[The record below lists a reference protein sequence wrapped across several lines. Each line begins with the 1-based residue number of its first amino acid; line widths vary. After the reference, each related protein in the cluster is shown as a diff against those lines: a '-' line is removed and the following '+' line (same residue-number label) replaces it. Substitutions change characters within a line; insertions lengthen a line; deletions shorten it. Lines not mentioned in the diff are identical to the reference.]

1 MRVTRNGIAACVIAC
16 AAWACAE
23 SSECTDGLSVA
34 CACADGRAGAQ
45 VCVDGAFGACM
56 CGDVEVDAGLDAS
69 TEIPDAQSEMP
80 DAQSDMPDA
89 QSDMRDAGHAD
100 AGTRGTGHLV
110 LIGHDLLQAFSQG
123 DRVLGNAVALARGT
137 GAIRVLDYTQYTD
150 RVSWNPVTLLR
161 PRIRDGVMNA
171 TGRDVTFTELTSW
184 LELDDALDD
193 DVDVLLVYAQ
203 SAERARMQTI
213 AEAWHPHLRAF
224 LARGGVI
231 VVLDRTQG
239 GSIELGF
246 SHELVRGE
254 GLFAITAVMP
264 GGGNATPRIHDVA
277 LASDPIAVGVT
288 SYSVAQSTC
297 FDRTTG
303 GDAVVQLR
311 DTLCPVVL
319 HGTRR

>member
-1 MRVTRNGIAACVIAC
+1 MRVTRNVFAACVLAC
-16 AAWACAE
+16 LAWACAE

-34 CACADGRAGAQ
+34 CACTDGRAGAQ
-45 VCVDGAFGACM
+45 VCTDGAFGACM
-56 CGDVEVDAGLDAS
+56 CGNDGVDAGLDAS
-69 TEIPDAQSEMP
+69 TDEPDAQSHPPDAQGDEPDAQSETP
-80 DAQSDMPDA
+80 DATVAD
-89 QSDMRDAGHAD
+89 D

-110 LIGHDLLQAFSQG
+110 LIGHDLLQAFTQG
-123 DRVLGNAVALARGT
+123 DRLLSNSVALAPGSGT
-137 GAIRVLDYTQYTD
+137 IRVLDYDEHTGWD
-150 RVSWNPVTLLR
+150 AVAMLR
-161 PRIRDGVMNA
+161 PRIREGVMNA

-184 LELDDALDD
+184 LELENALD

-224 LARGGVI
+224 LASGGVI

-239 GSIELGF
+239 GSSELGF

-277 LASDPIAVGVT
+277 LASDPIAAGVT
-288 SYSVAQSTC
+288 SYSVSQATC
-297 FDRTTG
+297 YDRTTG
-303 GDAVVQLR
+303 GDAVVALR
-311 DTLCPVVL
+311 ETLCPVVL